1 MKPTEFISIS
11 KRIFL
16 GTFALM
22 ILISFSS
29 CATKAKF
36 LTSTVVPA
44 ARGDVQ
50 VKQDK
55 NKNYEIKVA
64 ITDLAEVERLQ
75 PSRNTYVVWLV
86 SEQDETKNLG
96 QMKSSSGTFSNN
108 LKASFE
114 AVTSYKPSKI
124 FITAEDD
131 ATTLYPSGELVLT
144 TNRF

>member
-11 KRIFL
+11 KKILL
-16 GTFALM
+16 GTFVLI

-50 VKQDK
+50 VKQNK
-55 NKNYEIKVA
+55 NKNYVINIE

-86 SEQDETKNLG
+86 TEQDETKNLG

-114 AVTSYKPSKI
+114 TVSSTKPSKI

-131 ATTLYPSGELVLT
+131 GTTHYPSGEVVLT